1 MTRSIASTLAVTTVL
16 SSAALLAPIADAH
29 QIVLLPEP
37 TWTTDDKD
45 TKYNPLAFLEGEGF
59 TPQEDF
65 TAWRIENG
73 YKSLRDFMDNAK
85 YSVTSGAD
93 SACGFT
99 DPNGTPQPIPE
110 GNAMRS
116 TGYTHDGPC
125 EVWID
130 DTLAMGN
137 DNCHEAFPGKDYTI
151 DYSACKGTCTLRW
164 YWLGVRFLKNAYSWQ
179 VYKACIP
186 LTGPGGG
193 TPETSGSVVTTETT
207 EAPEVRSTGS
217 HWDATPARFKLPKKT
232 WLQTTQGFAPILR
245 WLPQYQVHRDL
256 KLDIVA
262 GITVPMMLIPQEV
275 SLSTIMNAP
284 AHHELYTAT
293 TAPLVYTIFVSS
305 TALSVTSCS
314 EVPLLVDTILEDV
327 DDQDERVATGIMMAF
342 LSGCILLLVRI
353 LNLNRLADFFSHPGF
368 ISAGG
373 ILIMLPQFSNA
384 QVKIAKDKFFS
395 TLVLTQLF
403 ESPSKKEAKA
413 AEEERVLTTVQPTG
427 AEIQT
432 IHCHGFALTDQQCVR
447 METTYA
453 ARHSTHEGRSLGADE
468 KSLQELTRQSKG
480 VLHVIFLARAKCDLG
495 PLVMCIF
502 GGIVDYE
509 LGPPHLKLTGT
520 IPGGFPSPEVPWY
533 GFTSHLI
540 AGDKFD
546 STLNHTLTVVVMM
559 FLSSVAMAKRLGIQ
573 RGEDI
578 NTDKELTGLGIASVV
593 CGFFQAM
600 LSTGGMSC
608 AAMNLMN
615 AHTQLA
621 SIITCL
627 IVILALYT
635 LTGTLHYPPNAT
647 LASIIIVAGYSLVE
661 SKEAKWLYLVKR
673 DEFAV
678 WTASFILTLG
688 LGVLDGLIASIVC
701 SILALMSKTKVS
713 PVIFLGELDNGIL
726 VDPRCVVDDRNMNGM
741 DATTIQ
747 VMSDTQEKLAVRKVL
762 FAIVNAKSR
771 AYNLLSATNCIKH
784 LLCGNPSIP
793 VEEAV
798 RILHDLPPSDH
809 NKPRTSDVAV

>member
-1 MTRSIASTLAVTTVL
+1 
-16 SSAALLAPIADAH
+16 
-29 QIVLLPEP
+29 
-37 TWTTDDKD
+37 
-45 TKYNPLAFLEGEGF
+45 
-59 TPQEDF
+59 
-65 TAWRIENG
+65 
-73 YKSLRDFMDNAK
+73 
-85 YSVTSGAD
+85 
-93 SACGFT
+93 
-99 DPNGTPQPIPE
+99 
-110 GNAMRS
+110 
-116 TGYTHDGPC
+116 
-125 EVWID
+125 
-130 DTLAMGN
+130 
-137 DNCHEAFPGKDYTI
+137 AFPGKDYTI

-207 EAPEVRSTGS
+207 EAPELTLAFNSESQGQ

-327 DDQDERVATGIMMAF
+327 DDQDE
-342 LSGCILLLVRI
+342 
-353 LNLNRLADFFSHPGF
+353 LAA
-368 ISAGG
+368 IS
-373 ILIMLPQFSNA
+373 IIYLFT
-384 QVKIAKDKFFS
+384 VKIAKDKFFS

-432 IHCHGFALTDQQCVR
+432 IHCHGFALTDQQYVR

-635 LTGTLHYPPNAT
+635 LT
-647 LASIIIVAGYSLVE
+647 
-661 SKEAKWLYLVKR
+661 
-673 DEFAV
+673 
-678 WTASFILTLG
+678 ASFILTLG

-726 VDPRCVVDDRNMNGM
+726 VDRGLFPEANSFDEVIVLRVD
-741 DATTIQ
+741 T
-747 VMSDTQEKLAVRKVL
+747 
-762 FAIVNAKSR
+762 
-771 AYNLLSATNCIKH
+771 TNCIKH

>member
-1 MTRSIASTLAVTTVL
+1 
-16 SSAALLAPIADAH
+16 
-29 QIVLLPEP
+29 
-37 TWTTDDKD
+37 
-45 TKYNPLAFLEGEGF
+45 
-59 TPQEDF
+59 
-65 TAWRIENG
+65 
-73 YKSLRDFMDNAK
+73 
-85 YSVTSGAD
+85 
-93 SACGFT
+93 
-99 DPNGTPQPIPE
+99 
-110 GNAMRS
+110 
-116 TGYTHDGPC
+116 
-125 EVWID
+125 
-130 DTLAMGN
+130 
-137 DNCHEAFPGKDYTI
+137 
-151 DYSACKGTCTLRW
+151 W

-432 IHCHGFALTDQQCVR
+432 IHCHGFALTDQQYVR

-635 LTGTLHYPPNAT
+635 LT
-647 LASIIIVAGYSLVE
+647 
-661 SKEAKWLYLVKR
+661 
-673 DEFAV
+673 
-678 WTASFILTLG
+678 ASFILTLG

>member
-1 MTRSIASTLAVTTVL
+1 MSKFYT
-16 SSAALLAPIADAH
+16 ALLAPIADAH

-65 TAWRIENG
+65 TAWRTENG
-73 YKSLRDFMDNAK
+73 YKSLHDFMDNAK

-130 DTLAMGN
+130 DTMVLDGE
-137 DNCHEAFPGKDYTI
+137 NCHEKFPGKDYTV

-164 YWLGVRFLKNAYSWQ
+164 YWMGVRFLKNAYSWQ

-186 LTGPGGG
+186 LTGSGGG
-193 TPETSGSVVTTETT
+193 TPETSGSVATTEAT

-284 AHHELYTAT
+284 AHHGLYMAA
-293 TAPLVYTIFVSS
+293 TAPLVYAIFSSS

-314 EVPLLVDTILEDV
+314 EVSLLVDTILEDI
-327 DDQDERVATGIMMAF
+327 DDQDE
-342 LSGCILLLVRI
+342 L
-353 LNLNRLADFFSHPGF
+353 
-368 ISAGG
+368 
-373 ILIMLPQFSNA
+373 
-384 QVKIAKDKFFS
+384 KIAKEKFFS
-395 TLVLTQLF
+395 TLVLMQLF
-403 ESPSKKEAKA
+403 ESPSKEEAKA

-427 AEIQT
+427 AETQT
-432 IHCHGFALTDQQCVR
+432 IHSHGFALTDQQYVR

-453 ARHSTHEGRSLGADE
+453 ARHSIHEGRSSGADE
-468 KSLQELTRQSKG
+468 KSLQELPRRSKG
-480 VLHVIFLARAKCDLG
+480 VLHAIFLARAKCDLG

-559 FLSSVAMAKRLGIQ
+559 FLSSIAMAKRLGIQ

-578 NTDKELTGLGIASVV
+578 NTDKELTGLGIASIV
-593 CGFFQAM
+593 CGFFRAM
-600 LSTGGMSC
+600 LPTGGMSC

-635 LTGTLHYPPNAT
+635 LTGTLHYLPSAT

-661 SKEAKWLYLVKR
+661 FKEAKWLYLVKR

-688 LGVLDGLIASIVC
+688 LGVLDSLIASIVC
-701 SILALMSKTKVS
+701 SILALMWKTKVS

-726 VDPRCVVDDRNMNGM
+726 VDPWNGASAITGYHHARCVVDDRNMNGM

-762 FAIVNAKSR
+762 FAIANAKSR
-771 AYNLLSATNCIKH
+771 AYNLLSATNRIKH
-784 LLCGNPSIP
+784 LCGNPSIP

-809 NKPRTSDVAV
+809 NKPRTSGVAV